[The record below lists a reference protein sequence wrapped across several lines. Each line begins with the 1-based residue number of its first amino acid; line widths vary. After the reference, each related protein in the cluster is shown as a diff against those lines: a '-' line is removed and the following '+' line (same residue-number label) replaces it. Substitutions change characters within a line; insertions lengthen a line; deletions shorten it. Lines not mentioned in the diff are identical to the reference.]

1 MNQNDL
7 SEQIKHVTHVQ
18 AKYSDLLMRIPHVT
32 GIAVGYARKA
42 GEMTPELS
50 LIVMVDEKVADD
62 DLDPEDRIPREL
74 DGVRVDV
81 QETGL
86 FGAF

>member
-7 SEQIKHVTHVQ
+7 SEQIKHVTNVQ

-62 DLDPEDRIPREL
+62 DLDPEDRIPKEL

>member
-7 SEQIKHVTHVQ
+7 SEQIRHVTSVQ
-18 AKYSDLLMRIPHVT
+18 AKYTDQLMRIPHVT
-32 GIAVGYARKA
+32 GIAVGFARKA

-50 LIVMVDEKVADD
+50 LIVMVDEKVSDD
-62 DLDPEDRIPREL
+62 DLEPAERIPKEL